1 MEEAIT
7 EAVLAKVLPALNQLA
22 QVAADVQ
29 RLTKLLE
36 AEAVEPAEMSA
47 VLAHSGAVSIE
58 VATAQAASLS
68 RLGYRLVPV
77 PASSAPEPVVAT
89 WDGPTPP
96 QAAPAVRV
104 ATGENP
110 LWTPPPAAGPD
121 MSLEAIKARGDGVGD
136 VKDKTWTE
144 AFE

>member
-1 MEEAIT
+1 
-7 EAVLAKVLPALNQLA
+7 
-22 QVAADVQ
+22 
-29 RLTKLLE
+29 
-36 AEAVEPAEMSA
+36 MSA

-104 ATGENP
+104 PTGEVPVVPASLWSPPLPINP
-110 LWTPPPAAGPD
+110 PETEGPPAAGP
-121 MSLEAIKARGDGVGD
+121 
-136 VKDKTWTE
+136 DKTWTE